1 MSVKWRLTT
10 EKNAI
15 RISSSTRGKSNY
27 FNIEESNKTRKILK
41 KRRRLN
47 FNEFIDGLDPNLN
60 SNNFWKVIKLFRN
73 SEFFSPVRSKGN
85 AVDGF
90 IDNFAPAGNMDP
102 FPKVVS
108 SRHPSFFNMQFQLH

>member
-1 MSVKWRLTT
+1 M
-10 EKNAI
+10 I
-15 RISSSTRGKSNY
+15 I
-27 FNIEESNKTRKILK
+27 K

-47 FNEFIDGLDPNLN
+47 FNEFVDSLDPSLN

-73 SEFFSPVRSKGN
+73 SDFFSFKMTPVCSKSE

-102 FPKVVS
+102 FSEVVS
-108 SRHPSFFNMQFQLH
+108 SRYPSFFDMQFQLHKLEELISSARQRSG